1 MKREDITYLGA
12 GPAALP
18 TEVLATAAEAL
29 QNYEETGLGVAEHSH
44 RSELASNILNTMKA
58 DLATFLDI
66 PSDFEILIMQGG
78 GSGQFDAT
86 VYNLTAIWVE
96 RQRQKILREKGE
108 SSEEEVIAELR
119 KKVQSELKLDYLV
132 TGSWSLKASQEAI
145 RILGPEY
152 VNIASDARTENDGK
166 FGKIADESTWKL
178 SPKAAMVYLCENE
191 TVDGVEYP
199 AFPKVL
205 QPKGSEDDQI
215 VIGDFSSTILS
226 RRIPFENFSIVYFG
240 AQKNLGM
247 AGITGVIIRKSLLP
261 PVSPPAS
268 PAILRKLGLPVAPT
282 ILDYSVAHKN
292 NSLYNTLSIF
302 DVYVA
307 GQVLKKLLNDFPDR
321 VDGQQVVAER
331 KARKIYEALEA
342 YPEVYRIVPDKAVR
356 SRMNICFRV
365 IKNGNVDE
373 SEKTFLKAGT
383 ERGIT
388 GMKGHRSV
396 GGIRVSN
403 YNAIPESGIDKLVR
417 LSILQAANMPIVA
430 VAGGTGGV
438 GKTIVDVL
446 AQQAKHEV
454 IVLTRKVQENNLIL
468 SRAKQV
474 EVDYTNIPA
483 LTQIL
488 NERKVHTIISAI
500 SLYGEEDSQAQ
511 LNLIRAAE
519 DAAET
524 RRFVPSEY
532 SFIQTEDL
540 LPLDPSIKYFLDAA
554 NLLKAS
560 GTLQFTRVIPGFF
573 MDYWG
578 MPHVKTNLSPMTI
591 AVDMANC
598 EAAIPGDGND
608 VIAMTYS
615 YDMARFIARLLET
628 ENWEEYSVVVGD
640 EITYNRLVE
649 IGERVRGRKFN
660 VLYDSAD
667 KVNASAVTVPTQ
679 PEGSGYSK
687 EDLVEATALMDRL
700 VIAKVFDFPAAV
712 RSKDVED
719 LGLVK
724 IEELVK
730 EAWEGKA

>member
-18 TEVLATAAEAL
+18 TDVLATAAEAL

-44 RSELASNILNTMKA
+44 RSELASGILNTMKA

-86 VYNLTAIWVE
+86 AYNLTAIWVE
-96 RQRQKILREKGE
+96 KQRQKILKEKGE
-108 SSEEEVIAELR
+108 ISEEEVIAELR
-119 KKVQSELKLDYLV
+119 KKVESELKLDYLV

-152 VNIASDARTENDGK
+152 VNIASDARTANDGK
-166 FGKIADESTWKL
+166 FGKIADESTWRL

-205 QPKGSEDDQI
+205 ESKGSEDDPI

-282 ILDYSVAHKN
+282 VLDYSVAHKN

-307 GQVLKKLLNDFPDR
+307 GQVLKKLLNDFPDK

-331 KARKIYEALEA
+331 KARKVYEALEA
-342 YPEVYRIVPDKAVR
+342 YPDVYRIVPDKAVR

-365 IKNGNVDE
+365 VKNGNVDE
-373 SEKTFLKAGT
+373 SEKTFLKGGT

-396 GGIRVSN
+396 G
-403 YNAIPESGIDKLVR
+403 
-417 LSILQAANMPIVA
+417 ANMPIIA

-446 AQQAKHEV
+446 TQQAKHK
-454 IVLTRKVQENNLIL
+454 IIILTRKAQENNQIL

-474 EVDYTNIPA
+474 EVDYTNIRS

-488 NERKVHTIISAI
+488 NEHKVHTIISAI
-500 SLYGEEDSQAQ
+500 SLYGAEDSQAQ
-511 LNLIRAAE
+511 LNLIQAAE
-519 DAAET
+519 DAVET
-524 RRFVPSEY
+524 RRFIPSEY

-540 LPLDPSIKYFLDAA
+540 LPLDASIKYFLDAA
-554 NLLKAS
+554 NLLKTS
-560 GTLQFTRVIPGFF
+560 GKLQFTRVIPGFF

-615 YDMARFIARLLET
+615 YDMAKFIARLLET
-628 ENWEEYSVVVGD
+628 EEWEEFSVVVGD
-640 EITYNRLVE
+640 EVTYNQLVG
-649 IGERVRGRKFN
+649 IGERVRGRKFK
-660 VLYDSAD
+660 VLYDSVD
-667 KVNASAVTVPTQ
+667 KVNAGAVTVPTQ
-679 PEGSGYSK
+679 PEGIGYSK
-687 EDLVEATALMDRL
+687 EDLEETTALMDRL
-700 VIAKVFDFPAAV
+700 VIGKVFDFPAAI
-712 RSKDVED
+712 RSKDVE
-719 LGLVK
+719 GLELLK
-724 IEELVK
+724 IEKLVK